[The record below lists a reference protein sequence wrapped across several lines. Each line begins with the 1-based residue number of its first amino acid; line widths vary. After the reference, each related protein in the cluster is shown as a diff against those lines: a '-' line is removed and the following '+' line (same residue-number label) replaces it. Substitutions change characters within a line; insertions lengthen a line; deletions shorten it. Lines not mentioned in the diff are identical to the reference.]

1 MKKIKNPS
9 KKYSDHFLLETVD
22 LQGFLEFTVQ
32 KNIQKIEALIIKS
45 LWISLWTSRIRST
58 YYQVNHKLYNKLPSI
73 IYDMY
78 YTINTRKE
86 LSF

>member
-9 KKYSDHFLLETVD
+9 KKYSDHFLLETID
-22 LQGFLEFTVQ
+22 LQGFFEFTVQ

-58 YYQVNHKLYNKLPSI
+58 YHQVNHRLYNKLSNT
-73 IYDMY
+73 IYDIY
-78 YTINTRKE
+78 YTTNTRKE